1 MASRHQFV
9 IGRDV
14 VCRAVAQHHADGHAY
29 RVAAEMDLGGE
40 AAAQRPSAWNW
51 AHFSGGTAMR
61 PACGAGDHLQR
72 VEFAAAAPTP
82 DAAPLTMATLPA
94 SVMVS
99 SS

>member
-14 VCRAVAQHHADGHAY
+14 VCRAVAQHRADGHAY

-51 AHFSGGTAMR
+51 AFFSAAQRCARLVVRSIICNASGSPLRHPMR
-61 PACGAGDHLQR
+61 R
-72 VEFAAAAPTP
+72 R
-82 DAAPLTMATLPA
+82 
-94 SVMVS
+94 
-99 SS
+99 